1 MSDTEFDPET
11 QVILKSIEE
20 LDSRHAEEKKHYE
33 NIFQVSKLFNLGQ
46 QVFKKRIAEAVNKK
60 RIKKEVKKERDE
72 LDDRH
77 EKEKSKLLF
86 SENDEIILDK
96 LSLVEKESIP
106 SAETAVVEEKKENQA
121 NEKGESVQVETSK
134 LSKTAKRRLKKEQEE
149 KERKNR
155 IKAAIDEENEKFLR
169 GELTP
174 QAIEKERL
182 NNLLKQNGLKRKS
195 VPSDGDCMFSSL
207 AHQLKPQR
215 PRISVEELREI
226 AADHL
231 LKNRDQFAAF
241 LESDIELYCQKL
253 VNEPIWGGQIELTAL
268 AAALETRI
276 RVLQA
281 ESPNEL
287 FFGEEKHAEKLI
299 TIIYCRNLYASGE
312 HYDSVDSI

>member
-1 MSDTEFDPET
+1 MGTEFDPET

-33 NIFQVSKLFNLGQ
+33 NIFQ
-46 QVFKKRIAEAVNKK
+46 KRIAEAVNKK
-60 RIKKEVKKERDE
+60 RIKKE
-72 LDDRH
+72 
-77 EKEKSKLLF
+77 
-86 SENDEIILDK
+86 
-96 LSLVEKESIP
+96 
-106 SAETAVVEEKKENQA
+106 
-121 NEKGESVQVETSK
+121 
-134 LSKTAKRRLKKEQEE
+134 EE

-241 LESDIELYCQKL
+241 LESDIELYYQKL

-268 AAALETRI
+268 AAALETR
-276 RVLQA
+276 
-281 ESPNEL
+281 
-287 FFGEEKHAEKLI
+287 
-299 TIIYCRNLYASGE
+299 
-312 HYDSVDSI
+312 

>member
-1 MSDTEFDPET
+1 M
-11 QVILKSIEE
+11 
-20 LDSRHAEEKKHYE
+20 
-33 NIFQVSKLFNLGQ
+33 G
-46 QVFKKRIAEAVNKK
+46 
-60 RIKKEVKKERDE
+60 
-72 LDDRH
+72 
-77 EKEKSKLLF
+77 
-86 SENDEIILDK
+86 EIILDK

-134 LSKTAKRRLKKEQEE
+134 LSKTKRRLKKEQEE

-215 PRISVEELREI
+215 PRISVEE
-226 AADHL
+226 
-231 LKNRDQFAAF
+231 
-241 LESDIELYCQKL
+241 
-253 VNEPIWGGQIELTAL
+253 
-268 AAALETRI
+268 
-276 RVLQA
+276 
-281 ESPNEL
+281 
-287 FFGEEKHAEKLI
+287 
-299 TIIYCRNLYASGE
+299 
-312 HYDSVDSI
+312 

>member
-1 MSDTEFDPET
+1 MSEEGDFNPET
-11 QVILKSIEE
+11 QIVIKSISLLLEE
-20 LDSRHAEEKKHYE
+20 LDDRHAKETKYYE
-33 NIFQVSKLFNLGQ
+33 DIFQ
-46 QVFKKRIAEAVNKK
+46 KRISEAVNKK
-60 RIKKEVKKERDE
+60 RIKKEVKKERDD

-77 EKEKSKLLF
+77 EKEKSRLLF
-86 SENDEIILDK
+86 SENDEIILAK
-96 LSLVEKESIP
+96 LSLEEKESIAD
-106 SAETAVVEEKKENQA
+106 S
-121 NEKGESVQVETSK
+121 KGEESEKSEETNAQVEKESK

-149 KERKNR
+149 KERKER

-174 QAIEKERL
+174 AAVEKERL

-207 AHQLKPQR
+207 VHQMKKNR

-226 AADHL
+226 AAEHL
-231 LKNRDQFAAF
+231 LKNKEQFAAF

-276 RVLQA
+276 RVIQA

-287 FFGEEKHAEKLI
+287 FFGEEKNDEEKLL
-299 TIIYCRNLYASGE
+299 TIIYCRHLYASGE
-312 HYDSVDSI
+312 HYDSVEAI